1 MMKRTIEQGGRTI
14 KRRMLEQ
21 GPVKGMEKID
31 FHHELFHRPR
41 NEELDEEEF
50 DKFVEIKREMK
61 GGLSAENDCL
71 AVARCFQEG
80 FVLSY
85 RNTSWCDDPA
95 CIIADEHI
103 RGVDLEKGFLSQIH
117 YSVLRA
123 SVRGA
128 PNLLKCLQ
136 PVAKTLARHA
146 YAVECAA
153 KCFNPDVALVMAGF
167 MGYICLDGV
176 EPDFFKGRSSREL
189 SGMMHATDL
198 GVIERFRNGIE
209 VGGFTV
215 PATVSETRLE
225 MVSQMMENVWEA
237 LGAEP
242 GEALINVAAFREGK
256 ERWCEDVARLL
267 NTSMKVLDKMVRAHT
282 ALQRFVRD

>member
-14 KRRMLEQ
+14 KRRMLEE
-21 GPVKGMEKID
+21 GPVKGMETID

-41 NEELDEEEF
+41 NEELNEEEF
-50 DKFVEIKREMK
+50 DKYVEIKREMN

-71 AVARCFQEG
+71 AMARCFEEG

-85 RNTSWCDDPA
+85 RNTTWCDDPN
-95 CIIADEHI
+95 CTVADEHI
-103 RGVDLEKGFLSQIH
+103 RGVDLDKAFLSQIH

-128 PNLLKCLQ
+128 RNLLKCLQ
-136 PVAKTLARHA
+136 PLAKALARHA

-167 MGYICLDGV
+167 MGCICLDGV
-176 EPDFFKGRSSREL
+176 EPNFFKGRSTREL
-189 SGMMHATDL
+189 EGLMSATDL
-198 GVIERFRNGIE
+198 GVIERFRDGIE
-209 VGGFTV
+209 VGGVTV
-215 PATVSETRLE
+215 HATMSEDRLE
-225 MVSQMMENVWEA
+225 RVSQMMQNVWEA
-237 LGAEP
+237 MGVEP
-242 GEALINVAAFREGK
+242 DQVLINVAAFREGK
-256 ERWCEDVARLL
+256 ERWCEDVAKLL
-267 NTSMKVLDKMVRAHT
+267 NMSMKVLDKMVRAHT